1 MARKGNDGL
10 RILPELLRG
19 RRALVVSAVVLSLV
33 SAAGTLLLPLLVRD
47 LVVALS
53 EDDGLLAAVA
63 RMAALALAAA
73 LASAL
78 SGYLLARAGEGM
90 VAGIRA
96 AVVTHVLR
104 MRLRDVRREGTGN
117 LVARVSS
124 DSSQLRSVVD
134 VGAAQLPASAVLVAG
149 TLVVMGF
156 LDWVLL
162 LVVAGTFAV
171 AATGIGL
178 SMRTLRRGVERQQ
191 AAIGGMSQQLTAAL
205 LALPTIKAFRAESQ
219 LAGELS
225 GSISGAERA
234 AVSVARTQALTG
246 PVMQLGQQVAI
257 VGTMVASGVRL
268 GNGAL
273 SAGEFAAF
281 LVYLLQLISPLT
293 MLIAGIARMQTGLA
307 ARGRLASVLAEPTEA
322 YGSKERGA
330 VRPLPPGAS
339 AVVFEDVSYQD
350 VSQEGGTGR
359 PVLDRVSFTVGARG
373 LTALVGP
380 SGAGKTTLLGL
391 VEGFLR
397 PTAGRVGILGRDL
410 EQWPLTELRARITYV
425 DQSFT
430 LVEGTVRQNLALGQE
445 RPPADPELWDAL
457 DRVGLRAAVARLP
470 EGLDTELGRT
480 RDLSGGQRQRLA
492 VARAVLRPADL
503 VLFDEPTSQLDSGN
517 EELLRTIMND
527 LARTRAVLVVAHR
540 ISTVQN
546 ADRIVVLDGGRV
558 TGTGTH
564 EELMRDS
571 ERYRRLVHGQT
582 LRETPSTEPTPA
594 AAG

>member
-1 MARKGNDGL
+1 MAREQRDGL
-10 RILPELLRG
+10 RILPALLRG
-19 RRALVVSAVVLSLV
+19 RRALVVSAVVLSLA
-33 SAAGTLLLPLLVRD
+33 SAAGTLALPLLVRD
-47 LVVALS
+47 LVVALT
-53 EDDGLLAAVA
+53 EDDGLLGAVA

-90 VAGIRA
+90 VAGIRS
-96 AVVTHVLR
+96 AVVGHVLR

-134 VGAAQLPASAVLVAG
+134 VGAAQLPSSAVLVAG

-162 LVVAGTFAV
+162 LVVASTFAV
-171 AATGIGL
+171 AAAGIGL
-178 SMRTLRRGVERQQ
+178 SMRTLRQGVERQQ
-191 AAIGGMSQQLTAAL
+191 SAIGRMSQQLTAAL
-205 LALPTIKAFRAESQ
+205 IALPTIKAFRAERQ
-219 LAGELS
+219 MAGELS

-268 GNGAL
+268 GSGAL
-273 SAGEFAAF
+273 TAGEFAAF

-293 MLIAGIARMQTGLA
+293 MLIAGVARMQTGLA
-307 ARGRLASVLAEPTEA
+307 ARGRLASVLTEPTER
-322 YGSKERGA
+322 YDDREGGA
-330 VRPLPPGAS
+330 ELIPAAAAPTSPPAAP
-339 AVVFEDVSYQD
+339 AVVFEDVSY
-350 VSQEGGTGR
+350 EGDTGQL
-359 PVLDRVSFTVGARG
+359 VVDRASFSVGSRG

-397 PTAGRVGILGRDL
+397 PGAGRIQVLGRDL
-410 EQWPLTELRARITYV
+410 ERWPLSELRGRITYV

-445 RPPADPELWDAL
+445 HPPADAELWDAL
-457 DRVGLRAAVARLP
+457 DRVGLRGAVERLP

-517 EELLRTIMND
+517 EELLRTLMDD

-546 ADRIVVLDGGRV
+546 ADRIVVLDSGRV
-558 TGTGTH
+558 TATGTH
-564 EELMRDS
+564 EDLMHDS
-571 ERYRRLVHGQT
+571 ERYRRLVDGQV
-582 LRETPSTEPTPA
+582 LREAVTR
-594 AAG
+594 